1 MNMFKILRYAAPFL
15 YMGLIFLVSSIPG
28 QELNDFNFFP
38 NDKVIHFTEYAVL
51 GFITSWAFIGA
62 NDNTLTAGRTTLV
75 VLLGW
80 IFAFSDELHQY
91 FVPNR
96 AADPYDLLA
105 DMIGVLAGLIF
116 YIVLMKKI
124 YPRLKSV

>member
-1 MNMFKILRYAAPFL
+1 MSKILRYAAPFL

-28 QELNDFNFFP
+28 QELNDFNIFP

-51 GFITSWAFIGA
+51 GFITSWSFIGA
-62 NDNTLTAGRTTLV
+62 NENTLTPGRVTIV

-80 IFAFSDELHQY
+80 VFAFSDELHQY
-91 FVPNR
+91 FVPDR

-116 YIVLMKKI
+116 YIVVVKKI
-124 YPRLKSV
+124 YPRLKSA